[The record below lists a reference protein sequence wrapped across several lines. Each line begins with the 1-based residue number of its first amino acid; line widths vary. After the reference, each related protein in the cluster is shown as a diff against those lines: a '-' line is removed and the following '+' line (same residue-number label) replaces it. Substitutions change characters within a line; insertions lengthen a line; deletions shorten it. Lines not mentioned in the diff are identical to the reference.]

1 MASLSITAYYARRT
15 IKYGFILLVCFFISR
30 YFWGIAG
37 DFWKKLHPPP
47 PPPPTVAFGKLPAI
61 EFSKQEDLPDLSFR
75 LETIQGRVPGLEEIG
90 RVYFMPH
97 SAPNLLA
104 LDRAKE
110 KARVMG
116 FAAPPKPISPTTFQW
131 TNKATPPT
139 TLEMDIVSG
148 NFTLRYSYESDQA
161 LLNEANLPSDDQAAI
176 EAKKFLSSNNLLA
189 EDLKTG
195 RAEFAY
201 LKFISPKLIPAIS
214 LSEADFVRVN
224 IFRAD
229 LDELRILP
237 PDPKNSLVSFLF
249 SGSRQSAKRIL
260 EVNYNHYPIE
270 KTTVATYPLKDS
282 SQAWSE
288 LQTGNGF
295 IANLGQN
302 ENGQITIR
310 RVFLAYFDSETPQHF
325 LQPIFVFEGDREF
338 YAYVSAIT
346 PEWVEKAAT
355 GD

>member
-1 MASLSITAYYARRT
+1 MASLTITAYYARRI
-15 IKYGFILLVCFFISR
+15 IKYGFVVLVCFFIFK
-30 YFWGIAG
+30 YLLGITG
-37 DFWKKLHPPP
+37 DFWRKLRPPP

-61 EFSKQEDLPDLSFR
+61 EFSEQENLPNLSFK
-75 LETIQGRVPGLEEIG
+75 LETIQGRVPGLEKIG
-90 RVYFMPH
+90 KVYFMPH
-97 SAPNLLA
+97 PDPNLLA

-116 FAAPPKPISPTTFQW
+116 FAAPPKAVSSTIFQW
-131 TNKATPPT
+131 SNKATPPT

-148 NFTLRYSYESDQA
+148 NFTLRYNYEGDQA
-161 LLNEANLPSDDQAAI
+161 LLNEANLPSNDQAAT
-176 EAKKFLSSNNLLA
+176 EAKKFLSSNKLLA

-195 RAEFAY
+195 RVEFAY
-201 LKFISPKLIPAIS
+201 LRFISPNLIPAIS

-229 LDELRILP
+229 LDGLRILP
-237 PDPKNSLVSFLF
+237 PDPKNSLISFLF
-249 SGSRQSAKRIL
+249 SGSRQPTKRIL
-260 EVNYNHYPIE
+260 EAKYTYYPIE
-270 KTTVATYPLKDS
+270 KNTVATYPLKDS
-282 SQAWSE
+282 SLAWNE

-310 RVFLAYFDSETPQHF
+310 RIFLAYFDSETPQHF

-338 YAYVSAIT
+338 YAYIPAIT